1 MHFRKVIP
9 GLVFGL
15 LRDKELESFAADLA
29 RQFSARM
36 PPSTLSADR
45 ASDPKF
51 KAALAKALHQVFLG
65 AQNYCREHKV
75 GLLKRAR
82 FSKTF
87 QDEIKSLGYPDE
99 FVKEITMSLAEQLTQ
114 I

>member
-1 MHFRKVIP
+1 M
-9 GLVFGL
+9 FGL
-15 LRDKELESFAADLA
+15 LRDKELEAFAADLA
-29 RQFSARM
+29 RQFGTRM
-36 PPSTLSADR
+36 PPSALTADR

-51 KAALAKALHQVFLG
+51 KATLAAALHHVFLA
-65 AQNYCREHKV
+65 AQNYCRGHKV

-87 QDEIKSLGYPDE
+87 QDEIKSLGYPDD
-99 FVKEITMSLAEQLTQ
+99 FVREVTMSLAEQLTQ

>member
-1 MHFRKVIP
+1 M
-9 GLVFGL
+9 FGL
-15 LRDKELESFAADLA
+15 LRDKELEDFAADLA
-29 RQFSARM
+29 RQLNARM
-36 PPSTLSADR
+36 PSSALSPER

-51 KAALAKALHQVFLG
+51 KATLASALHHVFLA

-87 QDEIKSLGYPDE
+87 QDEIKSLGYPDD
-99 FVKEITMSLAEQLTQ
+99 FVKEVTMSLAQQLTQ

>member
-1 MHFRKVIP
+1 M
-9 GLVFGL
+9 FGL
-15 LRDKELESFAADLA
+15 LRDKELEGFAVDLA
-29 RQFSARM
+29 RQLNARI
-36 PPSTLSADR
+36 PPSALSPER

-51 KAALAKALHQVFLG
+51 KATLASALHHVFLA

-82 FSKTF
+82 LSKTF
-87 QDEIKSLGYPDE
+87 QDEIKSLGYPDD
-99 FVKEITMSLAEQLTQ
+99 FVKEVTMSLTQQLTQ

>member
-1 MHFRKVIP
+1 MHPKATP

-15 LRDKELESFAADLA
+15 LHDKELENFAADLA
-29 RQFSARM
+29 RQLNARM
-36 PPSTLSADR
+36 PPAALSAER

-51 KAALAKALHQVFLG
+51 KTALAKSLHHVFLG
-65 AQNYCREHKV
+65 AQNYCRDHKV

-87 QDEIKSLGYPDE
+87 QDEIKSLGYPDD
-99 FVKEITMSLAEQLTQ
+99 FVKEVTMSLAEQLTQ

>member
-1 MHFRKVIP
+1 M
-9 GLVFGL
+9 VFGL
-15 LRDKELESFAADLA
+15 LHDKELESFAADLA
-29 RQFSARM
+29 RQLNARM
-36 PPSTLSADR
+36 PPSALDSER
-45 ASDPKF
+45 ASDSKF
-51 KAALAKALHQVFLG
+51 QATLAGALHHVFLA

-87 QDEIKSLGYPDE
+87 QDEIKSLGYPDV
-99 FVKEITMSLAEQLTQ
+99 FVKEVTMSLAEQLTQ

>member
-1 MHFRKVIP
+1 M
-9 GLVFGL
+9 VFGL
-15 LRDKELESFAADLA
+15 LRDRELENFAADLA
-29 RQFSARM
+29 RQLSARV
-36 PPSTLSADR
+36 PPETLTAER

-51 KAALAKALHQVFLG
+51 KATLAKALHHVFLG
-65 AQNYCREHKV
+65 AQNYCRDHKV

-87 QDEIKSLGYPDE
+87 QDELKSLGYQGD
-99 FVKEITMSLAEQLTQ
+99 FVNEVVVRLAEQLTQ

>member
-1 MHFRKVIP
+1 
-9 GLVFGL
+9 LVFGL
-15 LRDKELESFAADLA
+15 LRDKELENFAADLA
-29 RQFSARM
+29 RQLNARI
-36 PPSTLSADR
+36 PLAALSAER
-45 ASDPKF
+45 ASDAKF
-51 KAALAKALHQVFLG
+51 KATLANALHQVFLA

-87 QDEIKSLGYPDE
+87 QDEIKSLGYPDA
-99 FVKEITMSLAEQLTQ
+99 FVREVTMSLAEQLTQ

>member
-1 MHFRKVIP
+1 M
-9 GLVFGL
+9 FGL
-15 LRDKELESFAADLA
+15 LRDKELEDFAAGLA
-29 RQFSARM
+29 KQLNARM
-36 PPSTLSADR
+36 PPAALTPER

-51 KAALAKALHQVFLG
+51 NAALANALHHVFLAG
-65 AQNYCREHKV
+65 QNYCRERKV

-87 QDEIKSLGYPDE
+87 QDEIKSLGYPDD
-99 FVKEITMSLAEQLTQ
+99 FVKEVTMTLTQQLTQ